1 MDGFHGRIKPNG
13 PEHEDLKNEKR
24 FVMTVYFPTRSLTI
38 DLTLLHE
45 PVLQFISPL
54 KFIVLY
60 GKSQR
65 AQCSGESNFLR
76 NRSRLNANVKDSFMA
91 SSSFGYIGTFTS
103 HECDFE

>member
-45 PVLQFISPL
+45 PVLQFYQSFEIYCPIREKPESAMFGRIKL
-54 KFIVLY
+54 S
-60 GKSQR
+60 SQQI
-65 AQCSGESNFLR
+65 A
-76 NRSRLNANVKDSFMA
+76 
-91 SSSFGYIGTFTS
+91 T
-103 HECDFE
+103 